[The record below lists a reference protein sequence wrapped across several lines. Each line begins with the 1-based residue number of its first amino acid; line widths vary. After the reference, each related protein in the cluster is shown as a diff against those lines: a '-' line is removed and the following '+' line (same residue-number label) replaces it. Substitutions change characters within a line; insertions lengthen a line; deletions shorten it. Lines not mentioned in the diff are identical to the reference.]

1 MDHNWKIYDL
11 KYVIADGMVTKATY
25 ACESSE
31 GNHSTRYIDDIQ
43 LTTGSISDPGFI
55 NYENLIQDNV
65 LGWVT
70 GSIDAAAI
78 ELENSASIAKTVE
91 RQAVVTEKTGTPW
104 Q

>member
-11 KYVIADGMVTKATY
+11 KYVIADGMVTQATY
-25 ACESSE
+25 ACESNE
-31 GNHSTRYIDDIQ
+31 NNASTRYIGDVQ

-55 NYENLIQDNV
+55 EYGSLTQDNV

-70 GSIDAAAI
+70 GSIDVAAI

-91 RQAVVTEKTGTPW
+91 RQAAVTEKTGTPW